1 MMLTQSQRALLIGCV
16 ITLWTVP
23 VRAATLTFQ
32 SFSGNLSTDDSVSL
46 FDFTVD
52 APSRVGIRTFSY
64 GGGRLANGT
73 DISPGGFD
81 PILTLFDSN
90 SSFITFNDD
99 GEGRVDPT
107 TGSAFD
113 SRIVRSLNPGT
124 YTVAVSQFDNFHDGS
139 SGNPPQTG
147 FEIQGEPNFTANN
160 GCSAGQFCDIN
171 GDSRTNQWVAEV
183 PESSTILGSG
193 LLLGILGFVKYR
205 RWRSVE

>member
-1 MMLTQSQRALLIGCV
+1 MMLTQSQRALLIGSV
-16 ITLWTVP
+16 ITLWTMP

-32 SFSGNLSTDDSVSL
+32 SFSGTLSTDDSVSL

-52 APSRVGIRTFSY
+52 APSRVGIKTLSY

-90 SSFITFNDD
+90 NTFLTNNDD
-99 GEGRVDPT
+99 RGGRSDPT
-107 TGSAFD
+107 TGVAYD

-124 YTVAVSQFDNFHDGS
+124 YTVAVSQYDNFHDGS

-147 FEIQGEPNFTANN
+147 FQIQGEPNFTAVN
-160 GCSAGQFCDIN
+160 GCSAGQFCDVES
-171 GDSRTNQWVAEV
+171 DSRTNQWVAEV
-183 PESSTILGSG
+183 PESSTLLGSG
-193 LLLGILGFVKYR
+193 LVLGILGIVKYR
-205 RWRSVE
+205 RWRNAE